1 MRWTEPKVFG
11 KLKYRQPGRQAITTN
26 PPQGRITLHVSK
38 NQPNSRAEYEAFPPE
53 KYPLEIHL
61 LFSKRYGHLVEEL
74 KAALDGIPKD
84 KARYKK
90 AENQY
95 TSSVSFR
102 CFFKDTDA
110 MRPFVQ
116 QLRGKGLFVEPI
128 QGEPQQ
134 VFPQELVEM
143 ASRALAPERRR

>member
-1 MRWTEPKVFG
+1 MVAEELRE
-11 KLKYRQPGRQAITTN
+11 
-26 PPQGRITLHVSK
+26 RITLHVSK

-128 QGEPQQ
+128 QGNPNKFSRRNWLKWQVGRLHRKDGDRQQ
-134 VFPQELVEM
+134 GNRVVIL
-143 ASRALAPERRR
+143 RLNAPE

>member
-1 MRWTEPKVFG
+1 MNAEQPKE
-11 KLKYRQPGRQAITTN
+11 
-26 PPQGRITLHVSK
+26 RIKLHVSK

-53 KYPLEIHL
+53 KYPLEVHL

-74 KAALDGIPKD
+74 KTALDGIPKE

-95 TSSVSFR
+95 TSSISFR

-116 QLRGKGLFVEPI
+116 QLRGKGLFVEPML
-128 QGEPQQ
+128 GETKQ

-143 ASRALAPERRR
+143 ANQALSSERRR

>member
-1 MRWTEPKVFG
+1 MDAEQPKE
-11 KLKYRQPGRQAITTN
+11 
-26 PPQGRITLHVSK
+26 RITLHVSK

-61 LFSKRYGHLVEEL
+61 LFTKRHGHLVEEL
-74 KAALDGIPKD
+74 KAALDDIPKE

-102 CFFKDTDA
+102 CFFKDADA

-116 QLRGKGLFVEPI
+116 SLKGKGLYVEPM
-128 QGEPQQ
+128 QGETKQ

-143 ASRALAPERRR
+143 ASKALSVSTERLR